1 MGKIKLTEKQ
11 KGIVTKLNDELY
23 TADYLEEWLNRNDNV
38 YINAAA
44 ALSAMGATGFYRAV
58 LAMEQAEILLEESG
72 DPVEPPA
79 ESQEVIAPAE
89 TPAESKEPA
98 APAKQPKRR
107 SNKKTEVKK
116 DENDSI

>member
-23 TADYLEEWLNRNDNV
+23 TVDYLEEWLNRNDNV
-38 YINAAA
+38 YINAPA

-58 LAMEQAEILLEESG
+58 LAMEQAEILPEESG
-72 DPVEPPA
+72 EPVEPPA

-89 TPAESKEPA
+89 PSAENKEPA
-98 APAKQPKRR
+98 APVKQSKRR
-107 SNKKTEVKK
+107 SNKKSEVKK
-116 DENDSI
+116 GENNSI